1 MNQGVSN
8 DDKIDAANYHTNYK
22 PSNYQTNYKGRSSTG
37 NYKKKFNFEKN
48 YSKEKTAIN
57 TKNPNAFA
65 TTVYAAN
72 DDGYSTYFK
81 PK

>member
-1 MNQGVSN
+1 MNQGVSSN
-8 DDKIDAANYHTNYK
+8 DEIDTANYHTNYK
-22 PSNYQTNYKGRSSTG
+22 PTNYQTNYKGRSSAG
-37 NYKKKFNFEKN
+37 NYKKKINFEKN
-48 YSKEKTAIN
+48 YSKEKSAIN
-57 TKNPNAFA
+57 TKNPNA